1 MAPTWVLR
9 LHPENAAHPLRAM
22 PPGPRKAMKKALA
35 SLAGDPSG
43 KGTGL
48 DVRRLT
54 ATAGTNV
61 YRLRVGD
68 WRAAFLL
75 RARAV
80 EVIRVFHRSEGYG
93 WLERLY
99 P

>member
-1 MAPTWVLR
+1 MDGVSIAVRQGETLGIVGLGTIGKKVAR
-9 LHPENAAHPLRAM
+9 LARAF
-22 PPGPRKAMKKALA
+22 GMKIVYF
-35 SLAGDPSG
+35 
-43 KGTGL
+43 